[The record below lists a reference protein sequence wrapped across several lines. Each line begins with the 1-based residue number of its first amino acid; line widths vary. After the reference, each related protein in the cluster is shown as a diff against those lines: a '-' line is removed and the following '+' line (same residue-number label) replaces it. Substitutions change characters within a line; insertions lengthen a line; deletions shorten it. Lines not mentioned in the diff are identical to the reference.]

1 MKLPNTLAVHLIPV
15 WDCRSAF
22 ALSEVAMM
30 MTNDDDIDDDHD
42 HVVMMMIMTMILAGY
57 KWSAAYWKFELL
69 LSICGPSL
77 HLLFG

>member
-1 MKLPNTLAVHLIPV
+1 MKLPNTLAVHLTPV
-15 WDCRSAF
+15 WDCRSVF
-22 ALSEVAMM
+22 ASFDMAMM
-30 MTNDDDIDDDHD
+30 MTMIMMLTMIMIMR
-42 HVVMMMIMTMILAGY
+42 VMMMIMMMILAGY